1 MALRDLTLGFIGGGQ
16 MAEAL
21 IRGLLKS
28 KATSADK
35 IIVSEPFETRQK
47 YLSGE
52 FPGLKAVFDNCGLV
66 RESDFIILAVKPQIM
81 KDVLKEISLAIDPAR
96 HLVLSIAAGIPLA
109 FLEAFLPEKTRV
121 IRVMPNT
128 AALVLASISV
138 FTGGRYTTP
147 EDLALAEE
155 FLKAFGDCLLL
166 PEIYFDAVTGLS
178 GSGPAFVAA
187 FIEALTDGGVKAGL
201 PRPVAERL
209 ALETVLG
216 TAKLFRE
223 TGKNPYEVKGMVTS
237 PGGTTICG
245 LKALAERAFAGS
257 VMEAVEA
264 ATNRSA
270 ELTKKVLKEV
280 SS

>member
-1 MALRDLTLGFIGGGQ
+1 MALRDLNLGFIGGGQ

-28 KATSADK
+28 KTIPPEK
-35 IIVSEPFETRQK
+35 ILVSEPFESRQE
-47 YLSGE
+47 YLARE
-52 FPGLKAVFDNCGLV
+52 FPGISVVFDNCGLV
-66 RESDFIILAVKPQIM
+66 KESDFVILAVKPQIM

-109 FLEAFLPEKTRV
+109 FLEAFLPEKTRI

-155 FLKAFGDCLLL
+155 FLKAFGECLLL
-166 PEIYFDAVTGLS
+166 PEMYFDAVTGLS

-187 FIEALTDGGVKAGL
+187 FVEALVDGGVKVGL
-201 PRPVAERL
+201 PRPVAEKL
-209 ALETVLG
+209 ALETVIG
-216 TAKLFRE
+216 TGKLFRE
-223 TGKNPYEVKGMVTS
+223 TGKNPYELKSIVTS

-264 ATNRSA
+264 ATRRSA
-270 ELTKKVLKEV
+270 ELTEKVLKEV
-280 SS
+280 SK